1 MGDRRSGRLKSIT
14 YECAFHPSVCS
25 PTNGCGCWQL
35 AFSYR
40 GGISSSSGSRFLL
53 YVIVLQIVAATL
65 ASFVW
70 QFPKAFYINIK
81 LWRLFVVTNNLIPIE
96 YYYLQKS
103 VVQSSWLL
111 LEEAL
116 AEAARLLCRIT
127 GDLRLSGCFP
137 RVPVSGPK
145 KCLLFS

>member
-1 MGDRRSGRLKSIT
+1 M
-14 YECAFHPSVCS
+14 
-25 PTNGCGCWQL
+25 
-35 AFSYR
+35 
-40 GGISSSSGSRFLL
+40 
-53 YVIVLQIVAATL
+53 AATL

-145 KCLLFS
+145 NVYCFPNFCFVVGFYNAPQKRLLAVVFSRP

>member
-1 MGDRRSGRLKSIT
+1 M
-14 YECAFHPSVCS
+14 
-25 PTNGCGCWQL
+25 
-35 AFSYR
+35 
-40 GGISSSSGSRFLL
+40 
-53 YVIVLQIVAATL
+53 
-65 ASFVW
+65 W

-111 LEEAL
+111 LEEAP

-127 GDLRLSGCFP
+127 GDLRLSRCFP
-137 RVPVSGPK
+137 GCPFQGPK
-145 KCLLFS
+145 NAYCFPNFCFVVGFYNAPQKRLLAVVILVHSLAKLLFSSARVCSMRFVVFINLYRFCFRFGVLFRVLLAKYCL